1 MQDHQEP
8 SGKEELEAD
17 KNKSASDAMNENDA
31 TQNEAYRQNQNKVTQ
46 STGTE
51 EQDDALSNTHKE
63 TNDSLSTEEIN
74 KRRLQQERDAD
85 FGNEQLQ

>member
-1 MQDHQEP
+1 MQDNQN
-8 SGKEELEAD
+8 KDNKDVKAD
-17 KNKSASDAMNENDA
+17 ANKSASERMSQNDD

-51 EQDDALSNTHKE
+51 EQNDALSNNHKN
-63 TNDSLSTEEIN
+63 TNDSLSAEEIN
-74 KRRLQQERDAD
+74 KRKLESERDAD